1 VDEGRITKLCFT
13 MWAFMEDVKINLP
26 NASSFGFL
34 GFKEENSCPFG
45 VNIYYEPFNG
55 ESAC

>member
-1 VDEGRITKLCFT
+1 MKLCFK
-13 MWAFMEDVKINLP
+13 MWAFMEDVNIILP
-26 NASSFGFL
+26 SASSFGFF